1 MNVLVLN
8 SSPHKN
14 EQGTGNI
21 LKPFAKGMEEAGANV
36 ETVFVNDL
44 HVKPCLGCFSCWGS
58 DSGECVHD
66 DDMTEL
72 LPKMKNA
79 DIQVL
84 ATPVYVD
91 GMTGPLKTVLDR
103 SIPLVSGKWE
113 LRDGHCRHPLRNGKD
128 GGKLVLLSVCGF
140 TELDNFDP
148 LVAHVKALCKNMNCE
163 YIGAVLRP
171 YSWALPLIAKA
182 GVDVS
187 SVYEAAEE
195 AGRQVIATGSMSEE
209 TLDKIA
215 APFVPKEIL
224 IERTNE
230 HFS

>member
-21 LKPFAKGMEEAGANV
+21 LNPFIKGMKAAGADV
-36 ETVFVNDL
+36 EIVFVNDL
-44 HVKPCLGCFSCWGS
+44 NVKPCLGCFSCWGS
-58 DSGECVHD
+58 ESGECVHD

-72 LPKMKNA
+72 LPKMQNA

-103 SIPLVSGKWE
+103 SIPLVTGRWI
-113 LRDGHCRHPLRNGKD
+113 LRDGHCRHPLREGKE

-148 LVAHVKALCKNMNCE
+148 LIAHVKALCKNMNCE
-163 YIGAVLRP
+163 YVGAVLRP
-171 YSWALPLIAKA
+171 YSWALPLIQKA

-187 SVYEAAEE
+187 LVYEAAEE
-195 AGRQVIATGSMSEE
+195 AGRQVIAEGTMEEE
-209 TLDKIA
+209 TLQKVA
-215 APFVPKEIL
+215 APFVPKEVL
-224 IERTNE
+224 VDQVNR